1 MKNFSGVLMKKIS
14 IFVTIFFLCVNIFA
28 ISAAE
33 NSTTAGFHFLRTFP
47 GARPSAMSGAFI
59 SFAGDIHSIYYNPAG
74 LAEIKG
80 RVASASYLN
89 HVLDFQ
95 SGFAAYSQPLKNL
108 GQLAVSV
115 NYMDYGEF
123 DETDVNGNQVGKFNA
138 GSYYLTAS
146 LARMLNKNLLVG
158 ASAKFIHSAI
168 DKYSAS
174 AVAVDLG
181 MIYHVPF
188 IQDFNFGVG
197 VFNLGTAVSAFIDSK
212 DNLPLN
218 VVVGFSKKLAHLP
231 LEYSISANK
240 YIDDDVQ
247 LNVGGEFTLSKNVWL
262 RLGYSSLGKNQK
274 IGATGDQ
281 FAGMSLGLGM
291 LWRNYQLDYSLS
303 SYGAIGYLNRMSFS
317 YNF

>member
-1 MKNFSGVLMKKIS
+1 MKKFS
-14 IFVTIFFLCVNIFA
+14 ILAAVTLLFVSVSVTN
-28 ISAAE
+28 AAE
-33 NSTTAGFHFLRTFP
+33 NSTAAGFHFLRTFP
-47 GARPSAMSGAFI
+47 GARPSAMSGAFV
-59 SFAGDIHSIYYNPAG
+59 SFSGDIHSIYFNPAG

-95 SGFAAYSQPLKNL
+95 SGFAAYSQSFKNW
-108 GQLAVSV
+108 GQFAVSV

-123 DETDVNGNQVGKFNA
+123 DETDINGNQLGKFNA
-138 GSYYLTAS
+138 GSYYLTTS
-146 LARMLNKNLLVG
+146 LGRRLTKNLLIG
-158 ASAKFIHSAI
+158 ASAKFIHSTI

-174 AVAVDLG
+174 AVAMDLG

-212 DNLPLN
+212 DALPLN

-247 LNVGGEFTLSKNVWL
+247 LNVGGEFTLAQNVWL
-262 RLGYSSLGKNQK
+262 RLGYSSYGKNQK
-274 IGATGDQ
+274 VGATGDQ
-281 FAGMSLGLGM
+281 FAGLSLGLGM
-291 LWRNYQLDYSLS
+291 LWRSYQFDYSLS
-303 SYGAIGYLNRMSFS
+303 SYGAIGYLNRVSFS
-317 YNF
+317 YRF